1 MPKHSIAS
9 EQEIKSL
16 LEKYGRPVEALPL
29 ISIDDPAIKELNARE
44 GDVIKI
50 ERASPIT
57 DKIENYYRLAAEL
70 ED

>member
-50 ERASPIT
+50 ERASPVT
-57 DKIENYYRLAAEL
+57 GKIENYYRLAAEL